1 VPPPNSI
8 DRRTFLRSAAIA
20 LAATQLGPI
29 LQARAESPN
38 RQETKG
44 SLMTAADVTRLPEAQ
59 GPGSVSDAPNL
70 PDGFT
75 DTFSSRYIDTGDV
88 RLHAVIGGG
97 GPPLLLVHGW
107 PQTWYAWRIVTPA
120 LVRDF
125 SVVGST
131 SAVSGSSRK
140 VESYVQRN

>member
-1 VPPPNSI
+1 V
-8 DRRTFLRSAAIA
+8 
-20 LAATQLGPI
+20 
-29 LQARAESPN
+29 
-38 RQETKG
+38 KG
-44 SLMTAADVTRLPEAQ
+44 DHDELIS
-59 GPGSVSDAPNL
+59 GPGRPRVGLRAPNL
-70 PDGFT
+70 PAGFT
-75 DTFSSRYIDTGDV
+75 GPFTSRYIDAGEMRLPAVTGE
-88 RLHAVIGGG
+88 A
-97 GPPLLLVHGW
+97 GPPLLLMHGW